1 MKTILLIITFLIFSA
16 DTYSQEYKGEIF
28 FKDNHSINAKDINLH
43 RDNIT
48 FRIGRKSIIDT
59 VDNSKIDYLIVNDG
73 SYIMESMLGG
83 ALGGAL
89 GFYLVRG
96 DDSEGSEIY
105 LNMVMGSIS
114 GLITGAFLRK
124 KKRIDFY
131 EDDDDI
137 DISFINKASIM
148 PLTNVVNY
156 QLVSIS
162 VGL

>member
-1 MKTILLIITFLIFSA
+1 MKLTLLIITFLLVSIDS
-16 DTYSQEYKGEIF
+16 YSQEYKGEIF

-43 RDNIT
+43 RDYIT
-48 FRIGRKSIIDT
+48 YRIGRKRIIDT
-59 VDNSKIDYLIVNDG
+59 VDNSKIDYLLVNDG
-73 SYIMESMLGG
+73 SYVFESMLGG

-96 DDSEGSEIY
+96 DDSENSEIY
-105 LNMVMGSIS
+105 LNMALGSVT

-131 EDDDDI
+131 DEDDDI
-137 DISFINKASIM
+137 DISFINKISLM
-148 PLTNVVNY
+148 PYTNVVNY
-156 QLVSIS
+156 QLVTIS